1 MPLEYYNNYLKNI
14 AKTPN
19 ESWREQHQQTI
30 TSQFDDTTLLEYN
43 VKQETEQ
50 RDFTFEPI
58 ERCWVGTVGDGLT
71 NSTKDFDDFR
81 EIYFEDCEHNV
92 KRGTLFDYD
101 DNYWLCYETPTRL
114 EAYSHCKIR
123 RCNNW
128 LKWVDLDT
136 GILYEH
142 PCVVDYTLSSA
153 NAQTSKTI
161 NQANSHIDIM
171 VQGNVDTL
179 KIAKNRRFILNSVPY
194 RFYAINNYMQNNYV
208 DKNTPLLFMD
218 FFLDMLNP
226 EDNEEENIAE
236 DCRKIFKVHCDVDR
250 LNCISGTKGK
260 INAYAVKDKTTKI
273 DTIIEFYSDNEKVVK
288 VDQDGNYEII
298 GKIGDTAVITA
309 RIKNNVYSSFVIP
322 VEVIASTQHN
332 YVTVIEPSFN
342 DIKQGRSKTFNV
354 CLYDNGELVTNEY
367 TVSANWTD
375 AKYYELVTN
384 ADNSF
389 TLTNRLMNN
398 NPLSLTF
405 TNTTYDQT
413 YELTIKLKATF

>member
-30 TSQFDDTTLLEYN
+30 ISQFDDTTLLEYN

-50 RDFTFEPI
+50 RDFIFEPI

-179 KIAKNRRFILNSVPY
+179 KIAKNRRFN
-194 RFYAINNYMQNNYV
+194 
-208 DKNTPLLFMD
+208 
-218 FFLDMLNP
+218 
-226 EDNEEENIAE
+226 
-236 DCRKIFKVHCDVDR
+236 
-250 LNCISGTKGK
+250 
-260 INAYAVKDKTTKI
+260 KI
-273 DTIIEFYSDNEKVVK
+273 DHNHSNMIIKIYL
-288 VDQDGNYEII
+288 IA
-298 GKIGDTAVITA
+298 GKSQ
-309 RIKNNVYSSFVIP
+309 R
-322 VEVIASTQHN
+322 
-332 YVTVIEPSFN
+332 
-342 DIKQGRSKTFNV
+342 
-354 CLYDNGELVTNEY
+354 
-367 TVSANWTD
+367 
-375 AKYYELVTN
+375 
-384 ADNSF
+384 
-389 TLTNRLMNN
+389 
-398 NPLSLTF
+398 
-405 TNTTYDQT
+405 
-413 YELTIKLKATF
+413 